1 MEDLQKEVMSLGQAV
16 YGQQQAGG
24 APGAEGGE
32 GAPGGAPGGAKAG
45 GDDVIDAEF
54 TESDK

>member
-16 YGQQQAGG
+16 YGSQQAGG

-32 GAPGGAPGGAKAG
+32 AAPDGGAKAG